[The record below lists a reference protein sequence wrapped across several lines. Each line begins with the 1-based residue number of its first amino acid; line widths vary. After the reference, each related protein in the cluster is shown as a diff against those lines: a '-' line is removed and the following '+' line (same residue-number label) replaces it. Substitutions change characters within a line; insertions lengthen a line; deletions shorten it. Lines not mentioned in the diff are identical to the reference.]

1 MPAPFLRFMRPR
13 RLLLLL
19 LVVASAL
26 LVDFLRLDERARF
39 WLDEGRRSVAEQQ
52 ASIWLPG
59 YRVVVQ
65 GRALAGLA
73 RDETSGLSYNPASD
87 TLFTVTGRN
96 PQLVELS
103 LAGEV
108 LRRIPLTGFSDP
120 EGVEVISGGRLAIID
135 ERRRSLTVLTVDDD
149 TRSLDAGDYPSFD
162 LGFADS
168 GNKGFEG
175 IAWDSLNQRLLLGK
189 ERGPLGLFSL
199 PFAGE
204 DGAAGTLQTLP
215 SKRAFVRDI
224 SSLSFD
230 ARTGHSLVLSDESR
244 LLLELD
250 GQGRPVSFISLI
262 GGLNGLH
269 RSIKQAEGV
278 TMDAAGNI
286 YIVGE
291 PNLLYVF
298 SKDAPVVL
306 PTQVE

>member
-1 MPAPFLRFMRPR
+1 MP
-13 RLLLLL
+13 
-19 LVVASAL
+19 
-26 LVDFLRLDERARF
+26 
-39 WLDEGRRSVAEQQ
+39 
-52 ASIWLPG
+52 
-59 YRVVVQ
+59 
-65 GRALAGLA
+65 
-73 RDETSGLSYNPASD
+73 
-87 TLFTVTGRN
+87 FT
-96 PQLVELS
+96 
-103 LAGEV
+103 
-108 LRRIPLTGFSDP
+108 
-120 EGVEVISGGRLAIID
+120 
-135 ERRRSLTVLTVDDD
+135 
-149 TRSLDAGDYPSFD
+149 
-162 LGFADS
+162 
-168 GNKGFEG
+168 
-175 IAWDSLNQRLLLGK
+175 
-189 ERGPLGLFSL
+189 
-199 PFAGE
+199 GE
-204 DGAAGTLQTLP
+204 DGTAGTLQTLP

-262 GGLNGLH
+262 GGLNGLR

>member
-1 MPAPFLRFMRPR
+1 MPVPFLRFMPPR
-13 RLLLLL
+13 RWVLLL
-19 LVVASAL
+19 LVAATAL
-26 LVDFLRLDERARF
+26 LVDFLRLDERAWF
-39 WLDEGRRSVAEQQ
+39 WLKEGRLSVAEQQ

-65 GRALAGLA
+65 GRTLAGLA